1 VMGVAVEERG
11 DWLNYRICW
20 DGWKA
25 REATGCK
32 ATDRNRQALQKK
44 ADAMNALMAEGNFR
58 YLQWFPE
65 GTQRHR
71 YAPPEPA
78 PTPAT
83 PPVRAYAEETWLPRM
98 TPPAI
103 RRSLEETYRSGLR
116 AHILPA
122 FGDMHLDAINRGVLL
137 DFRGEM
143 IGRKPKGKGLKMKT
157 A

>member
-1 VMGVAVEERG
+1 RPNSRQFTSGPRPRACPHRPGCGSSSGTGLGCTRKENVMGVAVEERG

-83 PPVRAYAEETWLPRM
+83 PTVRAYAEETWLPRM

-116 AHILPA
+116 
-122 FGDMHLDAINRGVLL
+122 
-137 DFRGEM
+137 
-143 IGRKPKGKGLKMKT
+143 
-157 A
+157 